1 MGHDAPLR
9 HPYDGFLPTGFGARG
24 SPDPREGKAINRT
37 DSNAAPNAHS
47 SEASITSGRNS
58 PDLKVALRSGYRS
71 PRRRGSYV
79 RATSACKTGRNMP
92 FSVNDTECLDLA
104 TPEVPSAQRNV
115 KGFCPATDVPPATD
129 EPVRDG
135 SPPQGATAAT
145 PSARSEPRG
154 VELADPVATNWHC
167 SWY

>member
-79 RATSACKTGRNMP
+79 RATSACKTGRNLL
-92 FSVNDTECLDLA
+92 FRVIDEECLDVTNPVIPLDQREA
-104 TPEVPSAQRNV
+104 T
-115 KGFCPATDVPPATD
+115 GFALATDVAPAAD
-129 EPVRDG
+129 EPLGDG
-135 SPPQGATAAT
+135 SPPQGSTTAT
-145 PSARSEPRG
+145 PFA
-154 VELADPVATNWHC
+154 
-167 SWY
+167 